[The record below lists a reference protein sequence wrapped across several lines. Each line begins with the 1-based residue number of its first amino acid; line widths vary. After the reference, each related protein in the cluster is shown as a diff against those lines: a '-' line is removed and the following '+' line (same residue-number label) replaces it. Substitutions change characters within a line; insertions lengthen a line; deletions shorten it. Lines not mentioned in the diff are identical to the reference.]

1 MKRLVLLCVSVT
13 LLLSCFVVNG
23 NKKGLQIGT
32 GIGLGEK
39 IESPEDFL
47 SLLDFLSGGKVF
59 EEIEKTEKID
69 NMPSVMRLS
78 SSTGSIPEN
87 VLDEASESSS
97 ETSFEIVTD
106 SFTDE
111 SETEETEA
119 DKKKKFQSA
128 TISIETNL
136 DSQAKKSGVSVLD
149 QKLSRSLV
157 MYVSEDAT
165 FYRSKGQ
172 TYIYQV
178 VEKQKRQDG
187 RLIKYTEYNHTS
199 GIFDMDILKTN
210 SSCYMYFREFSFSTD
225 DMSIQIRG
233 EHRGKWI
240 EMSEDAVDQMVS
252 IDSENRDVLMGL
264 GALIYIIIK
273 YEAFDEGDKTIQLD
287 ENDINRLYKKI
298 ADTESN
304 PINGKAIFKLDFTS
318 PNTPMVSSTSDIY
331 KSANNVEQN
340 IRKSEMIVFSN
351 INNTEI
357 SFNESCVEICIENE
371 DEYEKVFL
379 INEVE
384 KDE

>member
-47 SLLDFLSGGKVF
+47 SLLDFLSGGKIF
-59 EEIEKTEKID
+59 EEIEKID
-69 NMPSVMRLS
+69 NTPSVMRLS
-78 SSTGSIPEN
+78 SNTDSIPEN

-178 VEKQKRQDG
+178 VEKQKMWDG

-233 EHRGKWI
+233 EYRGKWI

-252 IDSENRDVLMGL
+252 IDSENRDVLTGL

-304 PINGKAIFKLDFTS
+304 PINDGKAIFKLDFTS

-331 KSANNVEQN
+331 KSANDVEQN